1 MFCVVLLAM
10 EYCRSLVADSQMWS
24 EVNLH
29 AVGVKFMATG
39 QTHDFTDA
47 VDIFLQAYDA
57 LALSAFVL
65 ALPLCESGINF
76 LGFVDL

>member
-1 MFCVVLLAM
+1 M
-10 EYCRSLVADSQMWS
+10 
-24 EVNLH
+24 
-29 AVGVKFMATG
+29 KFMAAG
-39 QTHDFTDA
+39 QTHDLANA
-47 VDIFLQAYDA
+47 VDIFFQAYDA